1 MIFLVYCAPRRAAL
15 LSRGKTS
22 KTNRDRQQKDEERR
36 NLIIRESLYLFAV
49 EVGGRNNQMSNR
61 RQVSEAE
68 NQDLRRR
75 TDGCDQP
82 AAAQTGLDDVS
93 LEDKYLV
100 RRQKLGSH
108 GQIHRMHAGKSKEHE

>member
-1 MIFLVYCAPRRAAL
+1 
-15 LSRGKTS
+15 
-22 KTNRDRQQKDEERR
+22 
-36 NLIIRESLYLFAV
+36 
-49 EVGGRNNQMSNR
+49 MSNR

-82 AAAQTGLDDVS
+82 AAAQTELDDVS

-108 GQIHRMHAGKSKEHE
+108 GQIHRMHAGKFKEHE